1 MNKGTDWIDMSKVTD
16 IKEMIYQIVKK
27 NPELLEKLRE
37 IAGKVDE
44 N

>member
-1 MNKGTDWIDMSKVTD
+1 
-16 IKEMIYQIVKK
+16 MIYQIVKK